1 MAGPSRRRP
10 GGHRTSAPH
19 DVGMSL
25 DCRYVLDSA
34 SALRDV
40 DGRPDNR
47 QVDHLDGPHDHLGGR
62 LVDHL
67 GGQSATDF
75 RGRWIETG
83 LSGRVSK
90 IHLPR
95 PAMRSIE
102 RYALPVLE
110 EPA

>member
-1 MAGPSRRRP
+1 
-10 GGHRTSAPH
+10 
-19 DVGMSL
+19 MSL